1 MRGNTNENWEIVS
14 VFYSWEG
21 HPILQIGPV
30 CGNLETRALSSQFWS
45 DCDFSGFVVL
55 HDLPVSWL
63 TVCGRLRSLSPV
75 PKPNWLWYW
84 WLALPA
90 SVYLL
95 SYVALSANQRP
106 VLSAGD
112 QWGGVFAV
120 LWLLLCPM
128 VIMWPDT
135 TISDDRRAGAADWA
149 QQVSAGWTRGLS
161 KQSQRLEPSDE
172 LMQART
178 RQLPPAGKCSLDNT
192 QTWPGLLISH
202 WHPQWHTRAA
212 RQNISAV
219 PWYPTLANVSTPSK
233 VVYLMTLPGVYVIFY
248 S

>member
-30 CGNLETRALSSQFWS
+30 CGNLETRVQLSVVSCQFWS
-45 DCDFSGFVVL
+45 DFGDFSAFVVL

-63 TVCGRLRSLSPV
+63 CVAGYGHYLLFPNLIDYDIGGWLS
-75 PKPNWLWYW
+75 
-84 WLALPA
+84 PA

-95 SYVALSANQRP
+95 SHVALSANQRP
-106 VLSAGD
+106 VLMAGD

-135 TISDDRRAGAADWA
+135 TISDDRRARVSRLGPTGV
-149 QQVSAGWTRGLS
+149 QVDTGPH
-161 KQSQRLEPSDE
+161 SQ
-172 LMQART
+172 
-178 RQLPPAGKCSLDNT
+178 
-192 QTWPGLLISH
+192 
-202 WHPQWHTRAA
+202 
-212 RQNISAV
+212 
-219 PWYPTLANVSTPSK
+219 
-233 VVYLMTLPGVYVIFY
+233 
-248 S
+248 

>member
-1 MRGNTNENWEIVS
+1 MRRSPNTPDRPRVWESWNTSQLS
-14 VFYSWEG
+14 V
-21 HPILQIGPV
+21 
-30 CGNLETRALSSQFWS
+30 LSS
-45 DCDFSGFVVL
+45 D
-55 HDLPVSWL
+55 L
-63 TVCGRLRSLSPV
+63 TVISPDLWCCMICLSPDSLCV
-75 PKPNWLWYW
+75 AGYGHYLLFPNLIDYDIGGWLST
-84 WLALPA
+84 A

-106 VLSAGD
+106 VLSGGD

-135 TISDDRRAGAADWA
+135 TISDDRRAQAADWA

-219 PWYPTLANVSTPSK
+219 PRYISNPPLLKQLTF
-233 VVYLMTLPGVYVIFY
+233 LPPRR
-248 S
+248 